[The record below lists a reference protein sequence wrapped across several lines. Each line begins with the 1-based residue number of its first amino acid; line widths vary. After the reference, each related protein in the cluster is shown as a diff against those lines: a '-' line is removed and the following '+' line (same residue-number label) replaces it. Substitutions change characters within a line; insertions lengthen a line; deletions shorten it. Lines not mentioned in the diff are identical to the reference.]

1 MTLGT
6 ALSTARNS
14 LKTSSG
20 QMSVVSQNIGGAR
33 DTNYTHRTTHV
44 QSGAYGMVSSKV
56 IRDDNPELLTN
67 YLVKSSQSAAASAI
81 NNGANQLS
89 NIYSANDFENS
100 PSRLL
105 DDFKKALQF
114 YANNPS
120 QRTAGDAAIDKAK
133 DLANT
138 LNAGSKAIEKIR
150 TDTDSE
156 IKDSVDHINDL
167 LKQFQQVEKEIVNE
181 KGSGRDG
188 YAYMDQRDAILKE
201 LSQEIGITTV
211 THPDGTMSIY
221 GMDDS
226 TLYDKVPRQVSFSP
240 SGPLPAGKAGSP
252 VLVDG
257 VPLSHDAFNSPNGS
271 GKLGGLLKVRDETA
285 PQYQKQL
292 DEIANALTDIF
303 KGPPALFEGG
313 DETQVTGTAGR
324 ISVNPAFDSNTV
336 DGGPEKLG
344 KDIQKLIDNLDKPRN
359 FGNDTGLDN
368 TQSITS
374 YSKQSLSWIEGV
386 RQSATS
392 DNEYKSTMF
401 SRAGEALSNETGV
414 NTDDEM
420 ALMLQL
426 EQTYSATA
434 RIITTVGKML
444 DDLMSAVR

>member
-1 MTLGT
+1 
-6 ALSTARNS
+6 
-14 LKTSSG
+14 
-20 QMSVVSQNIGGAR
+20 
-33 DTNYTHRTTHV
+33 
-44 QSGAYGMVSSKV
+44 
-56 IRDDNPELLTN
+56 
-67 YLVKSSQSAAASAI
+67 VKSRI
-81 NNGANQLS
+81 LS
-89 NIYSANDFENS
+89 I
-100 PSRLL
+100 
-105 DDFKKALQF
+105 
-114 YANNPS
+114 
-120 QRTAGDAAIDKAK
+120 
-133 DLANT
+133 
-138 LNAGSKAIEKIR
+138 
-150 TDTDSE
+150 
-156 IKDSVDHINDL
+156 
-167 LKQFQQVEKEIVNE
+167 NE

-226 TLYDKVPRQVSFSP
+226 TLYDKVPRQVSYSP
-240 SGPLPAGKAGSP
+240 SAPLVAGKAGNP

-271 GKLGGLLKVRDETA
+271 GKLGGLLKVRDDIA

-313 DETQVTGTAGR
+313 DETNVTGTAGR
-324 ISVNPAFDSNTV
+324 ISVNPEFDSNTV

-344 KDIQKLIDNLDKPRN
+344 KDLQKLVDNLDKPRN
-359 FGNDTGLDN
+359 FASDTGLDN
-368 TQSITS
+368 TQSIAS
-374 YSKQSLSWIEGV
+374 YTKQSLSWMEGV